1 MKIVSVHDVERPEGQ
16 GVFATPLLEGEQSN
30 VRLIR
35 LAPGQALPPH
45 KHGTSDLMLYAAD
58 GDGRLDLPEG
68 PVAFNAGSLAFYRGD
83 EELRV
88 HNAGTADLT
97 LLAFLSP
104 KFPLSD

>member
-1 MKIVSVHDVERPEGQ
+1 MKLVSIHAVERPEGQ
-16 GVFATPLLEGEQSN
+16 GILATPLLEGEQSN

-45 KHGTSDLMLYAAD
+45 KHGISDLMLYAAD
-58 GDGRLDLPEG
+58 GEGRLDLPEG
-68 PVAFNAGSLAFYRGD
+68 PVAFKAGSLAFYRGD

-88 HNAGTADLT
+88 RNTGTADLM

-104 KFPLSD
+104 KFATSA